1 MSVGTKVTVAIVV
14 LFVAVLG
21 IYYGFGGPKG
31 APAGS
36 SEIMPPAE
44 DEPAAETTPGE
55 ETAGPDAGGPADWST
70 QDLFLFDGT
79 ANNAGPVLARD
90 EWGGLNANELEF
102 GGGEVTVQPV
112 LQSNDPWVLRA
123 PTLMPEPETA
133 VTQRQTPGGPVQ
145 TVEYLVQENDS
156 MWTIADQ
163 WFGDPT
169 RWKEIA
175 RANPNINPD
184 RLRVGQRLRLPAQKT
199 AGPVGLNR
207 AIDLTEVRSAP
218 APGAARQTY
227 HTVRSGDSLSTIAQK
242 HYQSGSKWRAIYDAN
257 RSAIGWDPNRLTV
270 GMRLVIPESRVA
282 RSTER

>member
-1 MSVGTKVTVAIVV
+1 MSAGTKVTVAIVV

-44 DEPAAETTPGE
+44 DDPAADAIRSG
-55 ETAGPDAGGPADWST
+55 ETAGPTTVGIADWST
-70 QDLFLFDGT
+70 QDVLLSDAT
-79 ANNAGPVLARD
+79 AGNVGPVLSGD
-90 EWGGLNANELEF
+90 DWGGMAADGLEV
-102 GGGEVTVQPV
+102 GGGDVTVQPA
-112 LQSNDPWVLRA
+112 LQANDPWVLRA

-133 VTQRQTPGGPVQ
+133 VTQQQTSVGPVQ
-145 TVEYLVQENDS
+145 TVEYLVQEYDS

-163 WFGDPT
+163 WFDDPT
-169 RWKEIA
+169 RWQEIA

-184 RLRVGQRLRLPAQKT
+184 RLRVGQRLHLPAQKT

-207 AIDLTEVRSAP
+207 AVALKEARSAP
-218 APGAARQTY
+218 APGAARRTY

-242 HYQSGSKWRAIYDAN
+242 HYRSGSQWRAIYDAN
-257 RSAIGWDPNRLTV
+257 RSAIGWDPNRLKV
-270 GMRLVIPESRVA
+270 GMRLVIP
-282 RSTER
+282 